1 MIKGKK
7 ICCFFN
13 HPAHYRERIYKLMD
27 DNFDCTFVLGDEVP
41 SIKEMDC
48 NKLKRVRRVHYCFF
62 KSIAYVR
69 GVLSE
74 VKNHDFFIA
83 TPATNSITHWIL
95 AVILKSLP
103 SKKLY
108 FWTHGYYGKET
119 KRQYFFKRSMFK
131 LADGLFL
138 YGDYAKQLMIKDGFN
153 KERLHVIH
161 NSLNY
166 LEHKAIRKQALT
178 DDIYKNHFQNNLPT
192 IIVIGRLNKRKKLD
206 LLLNALAAL
215 NKVEAKANVVL
226 IGDGEDRDNLVQ
238 RSVKLG
244 IEKNIWFYG
253 ACYDEKEN
261 AKLIYNADICVVP
274 GDIGLTAIHTMTFG
288 VPVISHNYYPTQG
301 PEFEVIE
308 PNVTGDFFELDNEA
322 SLAECLQ
329 KWLKK
334 IRSDREQIRKACMN
348 KIDKEWTPEYQ
359 INIMKSVLNA

>member
-1 MIKGKK
+1 MKKNIKL
-7 ICCFFN
+7 CCFFN
-13 HPAHYRERIYKLMD
+13 HPSHYRETIYKLID
-27 DNFDCTFVLGDEVP
+27 SNFDCTFVLGDEVP
-41 SIKEMDC
+41 SVKEMDC
-48 NKLKRVRRVHYCFF
+48 NKLKRVKRVQYRFF

-74 VKNHDFFIA
+74 IKNHDIFIA
-83 TPATNSITHWIL
+83 TPATNSITHWLL
-95 AVILKSLP
+95 ACALKVIK

-108 FWTHGYYGKET
+108 FWTHGYYGKES
-119 KRQYFFKRSMFK
+119 KRQLIFKRTMFK

-138 YGDYAKQLMIKDGFN
+138 YGDYAKQLMIKDGFD
-153 KERLHVIH
+153 KEKLYVIH

-166 LEHKAIRKQALT
+166 LEHIAIRKQTLT

-215 NKVEAKANVVL
+215 NKGEAKANVVL
-226 IGDGEDRDNLVQ
+226 IGDGEDHDNLVQ
-238 RSVKLG
+238 ISLNLG

-288 VPVISHNYYPTQG
+288 IPVISHNYFPTQG

-334 IRSDREQIRKACMN
+334 VHSDRESIRKACME
-348 KIDKEWTPEYQ
+348 KIDTEWTPEYQ
-359 INIMKSVLNA
+359 INVLKSVLEA